1 MTRGAYRLFKGMKEN
16 WIWIK
21 TEYKRAAFK
30 LPAALGRAVILLVV
44 VGMIAFCAQKLW
56 SVSANKE
63 PVQIGYAS
71 EENALIRLA
80 VSYVE
85 NMEAVKGLCRFV
97 PVEEEAGKALLKE
110 GELAALLVLPENMI
124 EGILSGSNE
133 PASLYLTEN
142 PSPEGLIFEELAGAA
157 TGLLQTAQAE
167 IYAMHALTEYFQ
179 AEGGGLAQAYQEI
192 DAFNLGIVME
202 REQYFKF
209 RRLSETGNTGFA
221 VYYASAFFTL
231 YLFVSGMFLG
241 GFLKRSREE
250 MLLLKKRRG
259 ITYGTQLLGRMFI
272 VAGCMLLLLFVT
284 GLLWLSGS
292 VRDALQVSFSVYG
305 IFLAVLAACCAAAGL
320 LFVYL
325 PPESER
331 SAVLPAGLLVV
342 FMCYASGCF
351 VPSAILPE
359 VVNRLAA
366 VLPTTYVKKAFTVL
380 FSGEKEEVLKTAA
393 FLCGFCVLFLLG
405 ALSFVYGGERRRREK
420 EQKAPVRM
428 GETSVRADCRHLW
441 EGEEA
446 TAQSKQTKKNGL
458 LFWIL
463 GKRLLYKKTIW
474 LCLLCM
480 VLLSALQYHL
490 EKQSDA
496 VITAA
501 VYTPDTELRVLIS
514 EYEGLVHFLV
524 CEDSEEVKRNVVRG
538 NAECGY
544 VLQEDLQEQIMAGNG
559 TWSIEVYE
567 KADSTMTRVVNEVLF
582 ERIFYAIS
590 AEWFEGYIAG
600 NEMFADVRE
609 EAGEDA
615 LREEAGR
622 QLANRLSDDSTFRFE
637 HVTVLDAASLADGAS
652 TEGGQREPAG
662 SSVEGGQRE
671 PAGGSMESGQR
682 EPAGGSMEDGQ
693 REPAG
698 SSVEGGQ
705 REPAGS
711 STEGGQREPAGS
723 SVEGGQRELAGSS
736 TEAGQKARTAY
747 PAEAAAGAGIVLCG
761 IAGVLEALQD
771 IKKKRFRGRTA
782 LMAGVF
788 TVLQPV
794 LCGILAAFG
803 ILCATRGGAALG
815 RQTAVL
821 LLLAAAVALV
831 GIGTVLLRRIAERS

>member
-1 MTRGAYRLFKGMKEN
+1 MRGMTRGAYRLSKSMKESR
-16 WIWIK
+16 IWLQ

-44 VGMIAFCAQKLW
+44 VSMIVFCAQKLRTA
-56 SVSANKE
+56 STDRE
-63 PVQIGYAS
+63 PVQIGYVS

-97 PVEEEAGKALLKE
+97 PVEEEEGKALLQ
-110 GELAALLVLPENMI
+110 GRELAALFVLPENMI

-133 PASLYLTEN
+133 PASLYLAEN

-157 TGLLQTAQAE
+157 TGMLQTAQAE
-167 IYAMHALTEYFQ
+167 IYAVHALTEYFRT
-179 AEGGGLAQAYQEI
+179 ESSGLAQAYQEI
-192 DAFNLGIVME
+192 DAFNLRIVIG

-231 YLFVSGMFLG
+231 YLFISGMFLG

-250 MLLLKKRRG
+250 MLLLKKRG
-259 ITYGTQLLGRMFI
+259 SITYGTQLLGRIFI
-272 VAGCMLLLLFVT
+272 TAGSMLLLLSAT
-284 GLLWLSGS
+284 GLMWLSGS
-292 VRDALQVSFSVYG
+292 VREALQISFSVQS
-305 IFLAVLAACCAAAGL
+305 ILQVVLAACCTAAGL
-320 LFVYL
+320 LLVYL
-325 PPESER
+325 LAESER
-331 SAVLPAGLLVV
+331 SVVLPAGFAVV
-342 FMCYASGCF
+342 FMCYISGCF

-366 VLPTTYVKKAFTVL
+366 LLPTTYVKKAFTAL
-380 FSGEKEEVLKTAA
+380 FSGEKEEALKTILSLCA
-393 FLCGFCVLFLLG
+393 FFVFFLFG
-405 ALSFVYGGERRRREK
+405 ALFAVRREEHRRREK
-420 EQKAPVRM
+420 ERKKPAKTEDM
-428 GETSVRADCRHLW
+428 SVGADMKRLY
-441 EGEEA
+441 ERKEKVVIEA
-446 TAQSKQTKKNGL
+446 GQTKKNGL

-474 LCLLCM
+474 FCLLCM
-480 VLLSALQYHL
+480 VFLSALQYHL
-490 EKQSDA
+490 EKRSDA

-501 VYTPDTELRVLIS
+501 VYTSDTELRELIA

-544 VLQEDLQEQIMAGNG
+544 VLQEDLQEQIITGNG
-559 TWSIEVYE
+559 IWSIEVYE

-600 NEMFADVRE
+600 NEMFADALR

-622 QLANRLSDDSTFRFE
+622 QLAYRLSDDSTFRFE
-637 HVTVLDAASLADGAS
+637 YITVSGTAPLTDGA
-652 TEGGQREPAG
+652 
-662 SSVEGGQRE
+662 
-671 PAGGSMESGQR
+671 AGGSTKGEQ
-682 EPAGGSMEDGQ
+682 AG
-693 REPAG
+693 A
-698 SSVEGGQ
+698 
-705 REPAGS
+705 AGS
-711 STEGGQREPAGS
+711 STK
-723 SVEGGQRELAGSS
+723 V
-736 TEAGQKARTAY
+736 GQKEARTAY

-771 IKKKRFRGRTA
+771 SRKKRFRGRTA
-782 LMAGVF
+782 FFAGVF

-794 LCGILAAFG
+794 LCGTLAAFG
-803 ILCATRGGAALG
+803 ILCATRGGAGLG
-815 RQTAVL
+815 RSAAVL
-821 LLLAAAVALV
+821 LLLAAAVTLV
-831 GIGTVLLRRIAERS
+831 GIGAVLAKRILERS

>member
-1 MTRGAYRLFKGMKEN
+1 MTRGAYRLFKGMKEI
-16 WIWIK
+16 WIWLK
-21 TEYKRAAFK
+21 TEYKRAALK
-30 LPAALGRAVILLVV
+30 LPAALGRAVIFLVV
-44 VGMIAFCAQKLW
+44 VGMIAFCAQKQR
-56 SVSANKE
+56 SASANKV

-97 PVEEEAGKALLKE
+97 PVEEEEGKRLLQE

-124 EGILSGSNE
+124 EGILGGSNE

-142 PSPEGLIFEELAGAA
+142 PSPEGLVFEEFAGAA

-179 AEGGGLAQAYQEI
+179 AESSGLAQAYQEI

-231 YLFVSGMFLG
+231 YLFASGMFLG

-250 MLLLKKRRG
+250 MLLLKKRGG
-259 ITYGTQLLGRMFI
+259 IAYGTQLLGRTFI
-272 VAGCMLLLLFVT
+272 TTGCMLLLLFAA
-284 GLLWLSGS
+284 GLMWLSGS
-292 VRDALQVSFSVYG
+292 VREALQISFSMQS
-305 IFLAVLAACCAAAGL
+305 ILLAVLAACCAAAGL

-325 PPESER
+325 LAEGER
-331 SAVLPAGLLVV
+331 SAVLPAGFAVV
-342 FMCYASGCF
+342 FMCYVSGCF
-351 VPSAILPE
+351 VPSAILPK

-366 VLPTTYVKKAFTVL
+366 ALPTTYVKKAFTAL
-380 FSGEKEEVLKTAA
+380 FSGGKEDALKTAVLLCI
-393 FLCGFCVLFLLG
+393 FLVCFLLG
-405 ALSFVYGGERRRREK
+405 ALFVVRREERKRWKK
-420 EQKAPVRM
+420 ERKIPEKTEDISAEA
-428 GETSVRADCRHLW
+428 GHKHIY
-441 EGEEA
+441 EGKEEA
-446 TAQSKQTKKNGL
+446 AIRVGQTKKNGL

-474 LCLLCM
+474 FCLLCM
-480 VLLSALQYHL
+480 IFLSALQYHL
-490 EKQSDA
+490 EKQSEA

-501 VYTPDTELRVLIS
+501 VYTPDTKLREIIS
-514 EYEGLVHFLV
+514 EYDGLVHFLV

-559 TWSIEVYE
+559 IWSIEAYE

-582 ERIFYAIS
+582 ERIFYVIS
-590 AEWFEGYIAG
+590 AEWFEGYIAE
-600 NEMFADVRE
+600 NAMFADARLEV
-609 EAGEDA
+609 GEDA
-615 LREEAGR
+615 LRGEARR
-622 QLANRLSDDSTFRFE
+622 QLAYRLSDDSTFRFE
-637 HVTVLDAASLADGAS
+637 HITVLGAAPLTDSAG
-652 TEGGQREPAG
+652 TEGR
-662 SSVEGGQRE
+662 
-671 PAGGSMESGQR
+671 
-682 EPAGGSMEDGQ
+682 
-693 REPAG
+693 
-698 SSVEGGQ
+698 
-705 REPAGS
+705 
-711 STEGGQREPAGS
+711 
-723 SVEGGQRELAGSS
+723 
-736 TEAGQKARTAY
+736 QKSRTAY

-794 LCGILAAFG
+794 LCGTLAALG
-803 ILCATRGGAALG
+803 IIGVTRGGAGLG

-821 LLLAAAVALV
+821 FLLAAAVILV
-831 GIGTVLLRRIAERS
+831 GIGVVLVKRVAERS

>member
-1 MTRGAYRLFKGMKEN
+1 M
-16 WIWIK
+16 
-21 TEYKRAAFK
+21 
-30 LPAALGRAVILLVV
+30 
-44 VGMIAFCAQKLW
+44 
-56 SVSANKE
+56 
-63 PVQIGYAS
+63 QIGYAS

-97 PVEEEAGKALLKE
+97 PVEEEEGKRLLQE

-124 EGILSGSNE
+124 EGILGGSNE

-142 PSPEGLIFEELAGAA
+142 PSPEGLVFEEFAGAA

-179 AEGGGLAQAYQEI
+179 AESSGLAQAYQEI

-231 YLFVSGMFLG
+231 YLFASGMFLG

-250 MLLLKKRRG
+250 MLLLKKRGG
-259 ITYGTQLLGRMFI
+259 IAYGTQLLGRTFI
-272 VAGCMLLLLFVT
+272 TTGCMLLLLFAA
-284 GLLWLSGS
+284 GLMWLSGS
-292 VRDALQVSFSVYG
+292 VREALQISFSMQS
-305 IFLAVLAACCAAAGL
+305 ILLAVLAACCAAAGL

-325 PPESER
+325 LAEGER
-331 SAVLPAGLLVV
+331 SAVLPAGFAVV
-342 FMCYASGCF
+342 FMCYVSGCF
-351 VPSAILPE
+351 VPSAILPK

-366 VLPTTYVKKAFTVL
+366 ALPTTYVKKAFTAL
-380 FSGEKEEVLKTAA
+380 FSGGKEDALKTAVLLCI
-393 FLCGFCVLFLLG
+393 FLVCFLLG
-405 ALSFVYGGERRRREK
+405 ALFVVRREERKRWKK
-420 EQKAPVRM
+420 ERKIPEKTEDISAEA
-428 GETSVRADCRHLW
+428 GHKHIY
-441 EGEEA
+441 EGKEEA
-446 TAQSKQTKKNGL
+446 AIRVGQTKKNGL

-474 LCLLCM
+474 FCLLCM
-480 VLLSALQYHL
+480 IFLSALQYHL
-490 EKQSDA
+490 EKQSEA

-501 VYTPDTELRVLIS
+501 VYTPDTKLREIIS
-514 EYEGLVHFLV
+514 EYDGLVHFLV

-559 TWSIEVYE
+559 IWSIEAYE

-582 ERIFYAIS
+582 ERIFYVIS
-590 AEWFEGYIAG
+590 AEWFEGYIAE
-600 NEMFADVRE
+600 NAMFADARLEV
-609 EAGEDA
+609 GEDA
-615 LREEAGR
+615 LRGEARR
-622 QLANRLSDDSTFRFE
+622 QLAYRLSDDSTFRFE
-637 HVTVLDAASLADGAS
+637 HITVLGAAPLTDSAG
-652 TEGGQREPAG
+652 TEGR
-662 SSVEGGQRE
+662 
-671 PAGGSMESGQR
+671 
-682 EPAGGSMEDGQ
+682 
-693 REPAG
+693 
-698 SSVEGGQ
+698 
-705 REPAGS
+705 
-711 STEGGQREPAGS
+711 
-723 SVEGGQRELAGSS
+723 
-736 TEAGQKARTAY
+736 QKSRTAY

-794 LCGILAAFG
+794 LCGTLAALG
-803 ILCATRGGAALG
+803 IIGVTRGGAGLG

-821 LLLAAAVALV
+821 FLLAAAVILV
-831 GIGTVLLRRIAERS
+831 GIGVVLVKRVAERS

>member
-1 MTRGAYRLFKGMKEN
+1 MTRGAYRLFKGMKEI
-16 WIWIK
+16 WIWLK
-21 TEYKRAAFK
+21 TEYKRAALK

-44 VGMIAFCAQKLW
+44 VGMIAFCAQKQR
-56 SVSANKE
+56 SASANKV

-97 PVEEEAGKALLKE
+97 PVEEEEGKRLLQE

-124 EGILSGSNE
+124 EGILGGSNE

-142 PSPEGLIFEELAGAA
+142 PSPEGLVFEEFAGAA

-179 AEGGGLAQAYQEI
+179 AESSGLAQAYQEI

-231 YLFVSGMFLG
+231 YLFASGMFLG

-250 MLLLKKRRG
+250 MLLLKKRGG
-259 ITYGTQLLGRMFI
+259 IAYGTQLLGRTFI
-272 VAGCMLLLLFVT
+272 TTGCMLLLLFAA
-284 GLLWLSGS
+284 GLMWLSGS
-292 VRDALQVSFSVYG
+292 VREALQISFSMQS
-305 IFLAVLAACCAAAGL
+305 ILLAVLAACCAAAGL

-325 PPESER
+325 LAEGER
-331 SAVLPAGLLVV
+331 SAVLPAGFAVV
-342 FMCYASGCF
+342 FMCYVSGCF
-351 VPSAILPE
+351 VPSAILPK

-366 VLPTTYVKKAFTVL
+366 ALPTTYVKKAFTAL
-380 FSGEKEEVLKTAA
+380 FSGGKEDALKTAVLLCI
-393 FLCGFCVLFLLG
+393 FLVCFLLG
-405 ALSFVYGGERRRREK
+405 ALFVVRREERKRWKK
-420 EQKAPVRM
+420 ERKIPEKTEDISAEA
-428 GETSVRADCRHLW
+428 GHKHIY
-441 EGEEA
+441 EGKEEA
-446 TAQSKQTKKNGL
+446 AIRVGQTKKNGL

-474 LCLLCM
+474 FCLLCM
-480 VLLSALQYHL
+480 IFLSALQYHL
-490 EKQSDA
+490 EKQSEA

-501 VYTPDTELRVLIS
+501 VYTPDTKLREIIS
-514 EYEGLVHFLV
+514 EYDGLVHFLV

-559 TWSIEVYE
+559 IWSIEAYE

-582 ERIFYAIS
+582 ERIFYVIS
-590 AEWFEGYIAG
+590 AEWFEGYIAE
-600 NEMFADVRE
+600 NAMFADARLEV
-609 EAGEDA
+609 GEDA
-615 LREEAGR
+615 LRGEARR
-622 QLANRLSDDSTFRFE
+622 QLAYRLSDDSTFRFE
-637 HVTVLDAASLADGAS
+637 HITVLGAAPLTDSAG
-652 TEGGQREPAG
+652 TEGR
-662 SSVEGGQRE
+662 
-671 PAGGSMESGQR
+671 
-682 EPAGGSMEDGQ
+682 
-693 REPAG
+693 
-698 SSVEGGQ
+698 
-705 REPAGS
+705 
-711 STEGGQREPAGS
+711 
-723 SVEGGQRELAGSS
+723 
-736 TEAGQKARTAY
+736 QKSRTAY

-794 LCGILAAFG
+794 LCGTLAALG
-803 ILCATRGGAALG
+803 IIGVTRGGAGLG

-821 LLLAAAVALV
+821 FLLAAAVILV
-831 GIGTVLLRRIAERS
+831 GIGVVLVKRVAERS